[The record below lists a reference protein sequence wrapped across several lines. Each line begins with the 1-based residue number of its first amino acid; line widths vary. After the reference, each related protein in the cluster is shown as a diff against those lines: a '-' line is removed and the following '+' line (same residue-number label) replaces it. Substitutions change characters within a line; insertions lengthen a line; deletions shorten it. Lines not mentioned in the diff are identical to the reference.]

1 MKKIHKRLTA
11 LLPYLLI
18 LLILAG
24 GLGGS
29 FLLIRYAP
37 VYDASIVRHDA
48 PLEDR
53 LLFADAKEPLLL
65 YPWDRIIPQYAR
77 PYAEFLSD
85 KVHSYLSGV
94 FNKTVKEYLR
104 LFSSVEAA
112 DDVFFNAAM
121 FSEQYYLDVD
131 GNFVYIKDLVFRSVD
146 NSEYVLNI
154 VLRQDDYAVV
164 YYHCVP
170 KDRPQISD
178 EILTEGYE
186 FVLSFFDGSNV
197 ILSDVFYLDPYYK
210 YHFDFNPPET
220 VSDVH
225 SYNFLCALLAFSQG
239 LPEERLERFAAFM
252 SQGIDAV
259 SVNIVAYENELLLF
273 FSNYQADYYGDNVTL
288 GYAVCQADLRKGD
301 ERGGVLET
309 GDMAQVD
316 ADGYYTIVG
325 RKKRFLKLY
334 GNRVNLDELE
344 QLLKA
349 AFPGVDVACGGA
361 DDPRPIKMRQRG
373 SDGKW
378 FLWEQYLLTGVRTP
392 KAADPWA

>member
-288 GYAVCQADLRKGD
+288 IYDPLQNTF
-301 ERGGVLET
+301 T
-309 GDMAQVD
+309 G
-316 ADGYYTIVG
+316 IS
-325 RKKRFLKLY
+325 LHL
-334 GNRVNLDELE
+334 
-344 QLLKA
+344 
-349 AFPGVDVACGGA
+349 
-361 DDPRPIKMRQRG
+361 
-373 SDGKW
+373 S
-378 FLWEQYLLTGVRTP
+378 
-392 KAADPWA
+392 